1 MEPPRRRPLL
11 CAGFGRACRGRG
23 PGTGGPRDR
32 RRLRSAV
39 DAGCGCEGERVRAGC
54 CGCRCHCCC
63 HRRRC
68 CRHLRS
74 RAAPA
79 ARWIC
84 VADAPGSS
92 CCRGGLRRA
101 GQPARQEG
109 GAAGSGRWVG
119 ACAGCPRI
127 RWGRR
132 GALTVEWEQLLR
144 EPCAPPQPSAGVS
157 RFFFFVLFFKSV

>member
-1 MEPPRRRPLL
+1 MEPPPRRPLL
-11 CAGFGRACRGRG
+11 CAGLGRACRGR
-23 PGTGGPRDR
+23 GPRDR

-39 DAGCGCEGERVRAGC
+39 DAGCGCEGEKVRAGC
-54 CGCRCHCCC
+54 CGCRCHRCCRC

-92 CCRGGLRRA
+92 CCRGGLRSA
-101 GQPARQEG
+101 GQPARKEG
-109 GAAGSGRWVG
+109 GAAGSGRRVG
-119 ACAGCPRI
+119 ACTGCLRI
-127 RWGRR
+127 PWGRR
-132 GALTVEWEQLLR
+132 GSA
-144 EPCAPPQPSAGVS
+144 PSAHGGVRAATPGTLRPAPAFS
-157 RFFFFVLFFKSV
+157 WSFSLFFF